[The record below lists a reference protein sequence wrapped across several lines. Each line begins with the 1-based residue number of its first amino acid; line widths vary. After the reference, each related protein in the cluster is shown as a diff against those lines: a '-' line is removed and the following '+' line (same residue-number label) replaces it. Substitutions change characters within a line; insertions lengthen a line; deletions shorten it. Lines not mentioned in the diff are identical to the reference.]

1 MLPPWLA
8 LFTFTQNTHKSSTT
22 ELLKQ
27 KKKIFWMTLYDL
39 VVEEEVQEERDK
51 VPQSNAKTKFPRSI
65 WI

>member
-1 MLPPWLA
+1 
-8 LFTFTQNTHKSSTT
+8 
-22 ELLKQ
+22 
-27 KKKIFWMTLYDL
+27 MTLYDL

>member
-8 LFTFTQNTHKSSTT
+8 LLTFTQNTQKSSTT